1 MNYSIPLRR
10 VAMLLLFVS
19 LGMALH
25 GQTTADSLPPLPKDA
40 NQLVR
45 DAIRHQINAD
55 AADHTHWRYHIHRED
70 EKGSQDRDVID
81 TKDGQLARTVLI
93 NGQPLTPE
101 QRAADEA
108 RMKKLVD
115 DPSERAKRD
124 KRAKDDEE
132 KGVQMFKAI
141 PDAFIFKYEGAE
153 NGQIRLSFFPNPHYN
168 APTRELQLFRS
179 MSGMIWIDRAALR
192 MSRLDGSL
200 FEDVT
205 FGWGLLG
212 RLNKGGRF
220 SVTQSRVGDDHWEI
234 VTLDVKMTGHAVIF
248 KTINVKQLQRI
259 NGFHRISDSMTISE
273 AYQLLEKGDSTVSA
287 ENGLGMG
294 NSSGKQ

>member
-1 MNYSIPLRR
+1 MSYFIPLRR
-10 VAMLLLFVS
+10 VAMLLLCAC

-25 GQTTADSLPPLPKDA
+25 GQTTADTLPPLPQDA
-40 NQLVR
+40 NQLVK
-45 DAIRHQINAD
+45 DAIKHQMEAD
-55 AADHTHWRYHIHRED
+55 AADHTHWRYHIHKED

-81 TKDGQLARTVLI
+81 TKDGQLARTLLI
-93 NGQPLTPE
+93 NGQPLTAE

-115 DPSERAKRD
+115 DPTERAKRD
-124 KRAKDDEE
+124 KRAKDDED

-153 NGQIRLSFFPNPHYN
+153 NGQVRLSFFPNPHYN
-168 APTRELQLFRS
+168 APTRELQVFRS
-179 MSGMIWIDRAALR
+179 LSGMMWIDRAALR

-212 RLNKGGRF
+212 RLNKGGTF

-234 VTLDVKMTGHAVIF
+234 VGLDVKMTGHAVIF
-248 KTINVKQLQRI
+248 KNINVKQVQRI
-259 NGFHRISDSMTISE
+259 TGFHRISDNMTISE
-273 AYQLLEKGDSTVSA
+273 AYQLLEKGGSVVSA
-287 ENGLGMG
+287 ENGLGTA
-294 NSSGKQ
+294 NSPGKK